1 MGPAGRDLGENTL
14 RDLKEKTVLVTGAAG
29 GIGRATALAFARQGS
44 RLALVDIDG
53 ERLSE
58 TEADVKAL
66 GAECRSF
73 VLDVASED
81 HVGELASGTKAQFGG
96 IDVLVN
102 VAGVAIGGD
111 IADTTLDDWHWILGV
126 NLRGP
131 INTINAFLPGM
142 IERGSGHVVNIAS
155 VGGLVGVPGLGAY
168 CTTKFALVGLSEA
181 LSYEA
186 RDWNVGVTVVCPGLT
201 NTGIYERMRYL
212 GVSREKAVRLFGR
225 LTRRCMS
232 SEKTAELIV
241 RAVKSDRFLLVT
253 TAHGRLGYYTKRLS
267 PGLTRLVLRQGR
279 RAQNAVNRHLR

>member
-1 MGPAGRDLGENTL
+1 LS
-14 RDLKEKTVLVTGAAG
+14 
-29 GIGRATALAFARQGS
+29 LANFSIA
-44 RLALVDIDG
+44 
-53 ERLSE
+53 E
-58 TEADVKAL
+58 TKAELQAL
-66 GAECRSF
+66 GAECHSF

-81 HVGELASGTKAQFGG
+81 QVRELASRTKAEFGG

-102 VAGVAIGGD
+102 VAGVGVAGD
-111 IADTTLDDWHWILGV
+111 IADTTLDDWRWILGV

-131 INTINAFLPGM
+131 INTISVFLPGM

-186 RDWNVGVTVVCPGLT
+186 RDRNVGVTVVCPGLT
-201 NTGIYERMRYL
+201 NTGIYDRMRYR
-212 GVSREKAVRLFGR
+212 GVSREKAVRLFGP
-225 LTRRCMS
+225 LARRCMS

-241 RAVKSDRFLLVT
+241 GAVMSNRFLLVT
-253 TAHGRLGYYTKRLS
+253 TAHGKLGYYAKRLS

-279 RAQNAVNRHLR
+279 RAQNAMNRHLR